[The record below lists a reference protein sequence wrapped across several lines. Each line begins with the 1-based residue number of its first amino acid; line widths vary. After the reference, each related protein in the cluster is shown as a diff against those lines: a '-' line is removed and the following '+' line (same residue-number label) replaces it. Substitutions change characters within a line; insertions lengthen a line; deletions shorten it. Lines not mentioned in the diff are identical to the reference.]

1 MSLGRLFQMWGLKCE
16 PNSHRLNYLGQ
27 LGRVWSFPLKE
38 ERVAE
43 CLMSFGEIVPDVGV
57 EV

>member
-1 MSLGRLFQMWGLKCE
+1 MWGLKCE
-16 PNSHRLNYLGQ
+16 PHSNRLNCLGQ